1 VNIAALG
8 LAVLSTY
15 GANKMVRSQRKCRE
29 RKMRGSARAAVE
41 MATPFDLS
49 GAMDNDEFIEVCARL
64 SEDNEEEKEER
75 GKKGNSGPSRVLRL
89 S

>member
-49 GAMDNDEFIEVCARL
+49 GAMDNEEFIEVCARL
-64 SEDNEEEKEER
+64 SRQRGGEGREGKE
-75 GKKGNSGPSRVLRL
+75 G
-89 S
+89 